1 MPLKPELRGNPVKR
15 RVDLASRLAFHRSQ
29 PQSQRLFL
37 NLISSDLM
45 ALSVGSKAP
54 DFTVST
60 LGASGPELFTLSEQ
74 VGKAPI
80 VLLFVPMAFTGVCTK
95 ELCEISGGMNDYKNL
110 NATVIAVSGD
120 NPFAQKA
127 WAEKENITIPLLSDY
142 DHKVATAYGI
152 AYDSF
157 LPAKNLTM
165 SGVAKRSAFVIDKA
179 GVIQYAEVLESPG
192 DVPNF
197 EAVKAKLKELA

>member
-1 MPLKPELRGNPVKR
+1 
-15 RVDLASRLAFHRSQ
+15 
-29 PQSQRLFL
+29 
-37 NLISSDLM
+37 M

-54 DFTVST
+54 DFTVTT
-60 LGASGPELFTLSEQ
+60 LGASGPELFTLSDQ
-74 VGKAPI
+74 VGKGNL

-95 ELCEISGGMNDYKNL
+95 ELCELSTGINAYKSL
-110 NATVIAVSGD
+110 NATVVAVSGD

-127 WAEKENITIPLLSDY
+127 WAEKEGITIQLLSDY

-157 LPAKNLTM
+157 LPAKNLIM
-165 SGVAKRSAFVIDKA
+165 GGVAKRSAFVIDKE
-179 GVIQYAEVLESPG
+179 GVVQYAEVLESPG

-197 EAVKAKLKELA
+197 TAVQAKLQELS